1 MHWKNEEYAE
11 RNFYFQQCLGNL
23 KGQYSK
29 KNPMG
34 INTGLGW
41 TVHKF
46 DFLVILNIFLLSAYM
61 KKTHNGEKGRKNEHI
76 SVNNGQPGIIL
87 KILYFY
93 TRWVGLIPV
102 WWR

>member
-1 MHWKNEEYAE
+1 
-11 RNFYFQQCLGNL
+11 
-23 KGQYSK
+23 
-29 KNPMG
+29 
-34 INTGLGW
+34 
-41 TVHKF
+41 
-46 DFLVILNIFLLSAYM
+46 M

-102 WWR
+102 